1 MTTLKNNERYTC
13 VLLNDGKLWI
23 KASNGEIILQTEN
36 KNRAFMSFLF
46 KKQLIKTVD
55 NFTISDITIEDVQ
68 LHGTC
73 YATFTAKLSI
83 DSTMAHLTDL
93 YVWLNDFYTAE
104 TFNYWDGG
112 LCALSDAVNNNDFVK
127 AYCIASSMINFT
139 HDFRQATTRLW
150 MEDDLNVIIELLEL
164 FGYNI

>member
-13 VLLNDGKLWI
+13 VLLNDGKLRI

-46 KKQLIKTVD
+46 KNQLIKTVD
-55 NFTISDITIEDVQ
+55 NFTITDITIEDVQ

-83 DSTMAHLTDL
+83 DSTITHLTDL
-93 YVWLNDFYTAE
+93 YVWLSDFNMADSYD
-104 TFNYWDGG
+104 FWDTS
-112 LCALSDAVNNNDFVK
+112 LLALSDAVNNNDYVL
-127 AYCIASSMINFT
+127 AYIIASDLFNYT
-139 HDFRQATTRLW
+139 DDFRQADTRHH
-150 MEDDLNVIIELLEL
+150 MEDDLKAIIELLEL